1 MVRIYD
7 ESKIKVM
14 TTTAIETKKK
24 IDVVTIRPSKGW
36 VGLHLRDIWLYRELV
51 YFLTWRDLKVRY
63 KQSVLGVLW
72 AILKPFLSMVVF
84 SVLFG
89 KLAKLPSDGIPYP
102 LFYFV
107 GNLPWDLFST
117 SLSVASK
124 SMVTSSNMV
133 SKIYFPRLIIPLSSV
148 MASVV
153 DFLISFVILIGL
165 MIFYKY
171 APTIG
176 VLWLPVLIL
185 LALVTALGV
194 GFWTSALM
202 VRYRDFNYIL
212 PFVTQLW
219 LFITPV
225 LYSAKVIP
233 QKWLWLYSLNPMTGV
248 IESFRHCLLGTDF
261 SISPLLMVISILISI
276 LMFISGLFYF
286 RRMEREFADMI

>member
-1 MVRIYD
+1 MT
-7 ESKIKVM
+7 KK
-14 TTTAIETKKK
+14 TTTDIETKKK
-24 IDVVTIRPSKGW
+24 TDIVVIKPSRGW
-36 VGLHLRDIWLYRELV
+36 VSLHLNDLWIYRELV

-63 KQSVLGVLW
+63 KQSVLGVFW

-117 SLSVASK
+117 SLTIASK
-124 SMVTSSNMV
+124 SMVSSSNMV

-153 DFLISFVILIGL
+153 DFFISFIILVGL

-171 APTIG
+171 PLTLNVI
-176 VLWLPVLIL
+176 WLPVLIL
-185 LALVTALGV
+185 LALITALGV
-194 GFWTSALM
+194 GFWTSALL

-212 PFVTQLW
+212 PFLTQTW

-233 QKWLWLYSLNPMTGV
+233 EKWLWLYSLNPMTGV
-248 IESFRHCLLGTDF
+248 IESFRHAILGTTF
-261 SISPLLMVISILISI
+261 SISPLMMAISIFIAI
-276 LMFISGLFYF
+276 VMFISGMFYF

>member
-1 MVRIYD
+1 
-7 ESKIKVM
+7 
-14 TTTAIETKKK
+14 
-24 IDVVTIRPSKGW
+24 
-36 VGLHLRDIWLYRELV
+36 
-51 YFLTWRDLKVRY
+51 
-63 KQSVLGVLW
+63 
-72 AILKPFLSMVVF
+72 
-84 SVLFG
+84 
-89 KLAKLPSDGIPYP
+89 
-102 LFYFV
+102 
-107 GNLPWDLFST
+107 
-117 SLSVASK
+117 
-124 SMVTSSNMV
+124 MV

-185 LALVTALGV
+185 LARVTALGV

-202 VRYRDFNYIL
+202 VRYRDVSYIL

-248 IESFRHCLLGTDF
+248 IESFRHCLLGTTF
-261 SISPLLMVISILISI
+261 SISPTMMVISILISI

>member
-1 MVRIYD
+1 MA
-7 ESKIKVM
+7 
-14 TTTAIETKKK
+14 TTAIEPKKK
-24 IDVVTIRPSKGW
+24 LEVVTIRPSKGW
-36 VGLHLRDIWLYRELV
+36 VGLRLGDIWLYRELV

-63 KQSVLGVLW
+63 KQSVLGVMW

-133 SKIYFPRLIIPLSSV
+133 SKIYFPRLIIPISSV

-171 APTIG
+171 PPTIG
-176 VLWLPVLIL
+176 LLWLPALIL
-185 LALVTALGV
+185 LSLVTALGV

-202 VRYRDFNYIL
+202 VRYRDVNYIL

-248 IESFRHCLLGTDF
+248 IESFRHTVLGTTL
-261 SISPLLMVISILISI
+261 SISPWMMTISILISI